1 MNELLPG
8 RQAMRLRDGL
18 LDYLTTTFAL
28 ADADARAALHELL
41 ADESEGMFKGPY
53 LRTGMPFSP
62 APRRAV
68 APLDWMPPGFVPYA
82 HQAAAF
88 RRLSSLLGRPQPTL
102 VTTGTGSGKT
112 EAFLLPILDHCLRAR
127 RQGVAGM
134 KALILY
140 PMNALANDQAQR
152 LARMITQRDA
162 TGHQPLGSITAA
174 LYTGEAAVSAGGR
187 ASDPATKVTEHGL
200 ITDRA
205 IIRDDPPDILLTN
218 YKMLDQL
225 LLRSADQRLWE
236 KSAESLTY
244 LVLDEFHTYDGAQG
258 TDVAMLLRRLG
269 LALKSHWPERGSDAD
284 THTSEEWGR
293 ALGRITPV
301 GTSATLGP
309 REDAPSGALDITDF
323 ATRVFGEQFGES
335 CLVGELRQ
343 APEDW
348 SKVSRLA
355 DARTSTSKTAEDHV
369 VTEQVAAD
377 VVAQLDD
384 DTDPAELCR
393 VVLTALHEDPS
404 ATDLKSLA
412 RSHPFIRDFLTAT
425 AQATHVTELARLV
438 RGTPESLE
446 TRRRFVIALH
456 GALGHLRA
464 RGHAGG
470 PDRSMPSTEAHMW
483 VRELSRIDRCADSTA
498 RYRWS
503 DDGPPV
509 AGDDATQAGGIA
521 FPAIHCRFC
530 GRSGWGVELGP
541 VGDQLAA
548 SDENIRR
555 HHATREGRF
564 RPLLNAP
571 ADVDSDIPLETGLAW
586 FDPRERRLI
595 TTPADID
602 ATTVREGRVL
612 RVVTHTGEDADDD
625 SAKDTCPSCGQRD
638 AIRFMGSA
646 IATLMSVTL
655 SNMFGQAT
663 LDEAEKKSLV
673 FVDSVQDAAHRAG
686 FVSARSHTLTLRSV
700 LRSAGDAPLSLPS
713 LVEHAVKQ
721 ADEPFKRY
729 RLLAPNLVARE
740 DEFSPFWKRDHP
752 PTQLVK
758 IAKQRLLFSAALE
771 FGLTSNFG
779 RTLER
784 TGTMSA
790 HVDLAAPDLLRAA
803 KRALESLDQA
813 LFTDEAD
820 DRALLAWVRGVLE
833 RIRTQGGIWHPWLE
847 NYVLGDGDR
856 WRLWSNRGRPK
867 YMPPFRPGRSTPAFP
882 RVGGN
887 KIDPAKALLDPVT
900 GAKAWYA
907 QWTRRCLGV
916 DGTTGG
922 VLVRLLLDHL
932 AKDHQ
937 LRAVTTTSGA
947 TAYAIDLERIL
958 VAPTHDDHVADG
970 RHTLRCSVC
979 HGEFPVS
986 LTTGDELA
994 GGPCL
999 HATCAGTLAPHRGT
1013 PGNYYRQLYRSS
1025 EVRRVVAREHTSLL
1039 DPAKRLAYENAFK
1052 SSQDDPTAP
1061 NVLVATPTLEMGIDI
1076 GDLSSVMLA
1085 SLPRSVSNYVQR
1097 VGRAG
1102 RLTGNALDLAFA
1114 QGRGE
1119 FLPRLGD
1126 PLSLI
1131 NGAVTPPATY
1141 LSAEEILRRQYIA
1154 HLADIL
1160 ARDPDAIH
1168 PRTTG
1173 TALTQPT
1180 GGTTT
1185 FLDQLVAASREP
1197 GAVDRFLS
1205 SFAVDGDLTATLRPD
1220 AAEALHAWATP
1231 SPDGSSGLVATIGT
1245 AAQHWHGA
1253 QQDLKDRLTH
1263 LVAELPDLE
1272 AREPDSDDDARALKE
1287 ARSEQRMLE
1296 AQIGQAHGDYWIS
1309 ALERIG
1315 LLPNYSLVDDSVQL
1329 DVTMSWIDPD
1339 TGEYHSENADYSRAS
1354 ANALRDF
1361 APGASFYA
1369 SGHQI
1374 DIDAVDVGHDGSAIR
1389 VVRLCPHCGYC
1400 HEDDDTPTICP
1411 RCAKSGINDVG
1422 QRFDTIELT
1431 RVSAYVRRDESRID
1445 DSSDERVRA
1454 GFAIVTAADVGPKAI
1469 QRRWYTTDGLGVT
1482 YLKGM
1487 DVRWYNLG
1495 PRRHTAGEITIAG
1508 NTVGGPRFR
1517 ICEGCGHLDRAGLA
1531 NSRDEHRPWCRHRHS
1546 QEEHT
1551 RSVLLTRKL
1560 TTEGVTLTLP
1570 QGIAFGDD
1578 VFAIPSLTA
1587 AVLLGLRE
1595 SYGGAPDHLDV
1606 AYVKD
1611 PLLDNRDALLL
1622 HDLVPGGTGYLAEL
1636 ADPKQLWDV
1645 LAKALVRVRDC
1656 ACADEGRMSC
1666 HRCLLPFAA
1675 PFNREVTSRI
1685 SAERHLRTILGLED
1699 SEPPLVP
1706 TWSITNAPPPPDPTG
1721 ESWLEER
1728 FRAAFLRLAE
1738 KLGGTTKQT
1747 PSISG
1752 GNIITVSLGS
1762 RTFRLRPQVY
1772 VANSKPDFVLSSE
1785 GLPDVAIFTDGW
1797 QFHASPKCNNITDDA
1812 NKRRILRQAGNVV
1825 LAVTAQDLALDE
1837 QGTVPPAPPWFKATL
1852 VQKLNAEPAMQHT
1865 AAARDAL
1872 LGGPLA
1878 FLAGWM
1884 QQPDPDNLGRFA
1896 RAAAVSI
1903 LASGFAAGDD
1913 PTERLALEL
1922 IAPPHGAQTRI
1933 WRHGSLTVGVS
1944 VPAPGAVRL
1953 AAVLDDTADLSAPE
1967 AKEAWREWLR
1977 LANVMAVLPPSIS
1990 AFEGLSAAVV
2000 PAMPV
2005 MDLAY
2010 AGPVV
2015 AAEWQPIV
2023 EEFEGESTSVLD
2035 LITALSEAG
2044 VAPPDEEVGHELD
2057 GIPFDLVWVK
2067 QRIAVQ
2073 LDPIPNLAVDGWLI
2087 VAPDAALITAAWKDQ
2102 GNG

>member
-1 MNELLPG
+1 MDALLPG

-28 ADADARAALHELL
+28 ADADARAALLELL

-53 LRTGMPFSP
+53 LRSGMPFSP

-68 APLDWMPPGFVPYA
+68 SPLDWMPTGFVPYA
-82 HQAAAF
+82 HQAAAL
-88 RRLSSLLGRPQPTL
+88 RRLSSLHGRPQPTL

-127 RQGVAGM
+127 RQGINGM

-152 LARMITQRDA
+152 LARMITQPDS

-174 LYTGEAAVSAGGR
+174 LYTGEATAGGR
-187 ASDPATKVTEHGL
+187 TSGPTTKVTEHGL

-236 KSAESLTY
+236 KSADSLTY

-269 LALKSHWPERGSDAD
+269 LALKSYWPEHGSDAD
-284 THTSEEWGR
+284 THTADEWGR

-323 ATRVFGEQFGES
+323 ATRVFGERFDDS
-335 CLVGELRQ
+335 CVVGELRQ

-348 SKVSRLA
+348 STIPRLA
-355 DARTSTSKTAEDHV
+355 DYRPSASGAGLDHA

-377 VVAQLDD
+377 VVAQLAD

-393 VVLTALHEDPS
+393 IVLTALHLDP
-404 ATDLKSLA
+404 ATDDLKTLA
-412 RSHPFIRDFLTAT
+412 RSSTFIRDFLAST
-425 AQATHVTELARLV
+425 AQATHVTELAKLV
-438 RGTPESLE
+438 RGNPETLE
-446 TRRRFVIALH
+446 TRRRFVIAVH

-464 RGHAGG
+464 RGNGGG
-470 PDRSMPSTEAHMW
+470 PDRLMPSTEAHMW
-483 VRELSRIDRCADSTA
+483 VRELSRIDRYADSAA

-555 HHATREGRF
+555 HHASREGRF

-571 ADVDSDIPLETGLAW
+571 ADIDTDAPPETGLAW

-595 TTPADID
+595 TARADVD
-602 ATTVREGRVL
+602 TTAVREGRVL

-655 SNMFGQAT
+655 SNLFGQAE

-700 LRSAGDAPLSLPS
+700 LQSAGDAPRSLPE
-713 LVEHAVKQ
+713 LVGRAVEQ

-740 DEFSPFWKRDHP
+740 EEFSPFWTRDHP
-752 PTQLVK
+752 PAKLVT

-771 FGLTSNFG
+771 FGLTSSFG

-790 HVDLAAPDLLRAA
+790 HVDLAAPSLLRAA
-803 KRALESLDQA
+803 RRALNSLDQT

-820 DRALLAWVRGVLE
+820 DRALLAWVRGMLE

-882 RVGGN
+882 RVGGTT
-887 KIDPAKALLDPVT
+887 IDPSKALLDPVT
-900 GAKAWYA
+900 GAQAWYSR
-907 QWTRRCLGV
+907 WTRRCLSV
-916 DGTTGG
+916 DGATGG
-922 VLVRLLLDHL
+922 VLARLLLDHL
-932 AKDHQ
+932 AKDQQ
-937 LRAVTTTSGA
+937 LRAVTTASGA
-947 TAYAIDLERIL
+947 TVYAIDLDRIL

-986 LTTGDELA
+986 LTSGDELA
-994 GGPCL
+994 GAPCL
-999 HATCAGTLAPHRGT
+999 HAICAGTLAPHRGV
-1013 PGNYYRQLYRSS
+1013 PGNYYRRLYRSA

-1039 DPAKRLAYENAFK
+1039 DPVKRLEYENAFK

-1085 SLPRSVSNYVQR
+1085 SLPRSVSSYVQR

-1131 NGAVTPPATY
+1131 NGAVTPPATC

-1154 HLADIL
+1154 HLADTL

-1173 TALTQPT
+1173 TALAQPT
-1180 GGTTT
+1180 GGTNT
-1185 FLDQLVAASREP
+1185 FLDQLVAASRRP
-1197 GAVDRFLS
+1197 GAVDRFLDA
-1205 SFAVDGDLTATLRPD
+1205 FAVDGNLTATLRPD
-1220 AAEALHAWATP
+1220 ALEALRDWATP
-1231 SPDGSSGLVATIGT
+1231 ARDGSSGLMATIGQ
-1245 AAQHWHGA
+1245 AAQHWHA
-1253 QQDLKDRLTH
+1253 TQQDLKDRLTQ

-1272 AREPDSDDDARALKE
+1272 AREQDSDDDARALKE
-1287 ARSEQRMLE
+1287 ARAEQRMLE
-1296 AQIGQAHGDYWIS
+1296 AQIGQAHGDFWIS

-1389 VVRLCPHCGYC
+1389 AVRLCPHCGYS
-1400 HEDDDTPTICP
+1400 HEDDDTPTTCP
-1411 RCAKSGINDVG
+1411 RCGKSGINDVG
-1422 QRFDTIELT
+1422 QRFETIELT

-1445 DSSDERVRA
+1445 DSNDERVSA
-1454 GFAIVTAADVGPKAI
+1454 GFAIVTAADVDPTAL
-1469 QRRWYTTDGLGVT
+1469 QRRWYTTDGLGVA

-1508 NTVGGPRFR
+1508 NTLHGPRFR

-1578 VFAIPSLTA
+1578 VFAVPSLTA

-1636 ADPKQLWDV
+1636 ADPTQLWEV
-1645 LAKALVRVRDC
+1645 LSRALVRVRDC
-1656 ACADEGRMSC
+1656 ECADEGRLSC
-1666 HRCLLPFAA
+1666 HRCLLPFAS

-1685 SAERHLRTILGLED
+1685 SAERHLRTLLGLDD

-1706 TWSITNAPPPPDPTG
+1706 TWSITDAPPPPDPTG

-1728 FRAAFLRLAE
+1728 FRAAFLRLAD
-1738 KLGGTTKQT
+1738 KLGGIVKQA

-1797 QFHASPKCNNITDDA
+1797 QFHASQKSNNITDDA
-1812 NKRRILRQAGNVV
+1812 AKRRILRQAGNLV
-1825 LAVTAQDLALDE
+1825 LAITAQDLELDE
-1837 QGTVPPAPPWFKATL
+1837 DGAAPPAPPWFIASL
-1852 VQKLNAEPAMQHT
+1852 VQKLNAESAMQHT
-1865 AAARDAL
+1865 AAARDVL
-1872 LGGPLA
+1872 VGGPLA

-1896 RAAAVSI
+1896 RAAVVSI
-1903 LASGFAAGDD
+1903 LASGVPVGDD
-1913 PTERLALEL
+1913 PAEQLALKL
-1922 IAPPHGAQTRI
+1922 VAPPEGAQSRI
-1933 WRHGSLTVGVS
+1933 WCHGNLTVAVS
-1944 VPAPGAVRL
+1944 MPAPGAIRL
-1953 AAVLDDTADLSAPE
+1953 AAVLDDTVDLTTPQ
-1967 AKEAWREWLR
+1967 AKQAWREWLR
-1977 LANVMAVLPPSIS
+1977 LANTMALLPPSIA
-1990 AFEGLSAAVV
+1990 AFEGRSGATTPVAPVLDMAFPAA
-2000 PAMPV
+2000 
-2005 MDLAY
+2005 D
-2010 AGPVV
+2010 V
-2015 AAEWQPIV
+2015 APEWQPIV
-2023 EEFEGESTSVLD
+2023 DELHGESATLLD
-2035 LITALSEAG
+2035 LITQLSEAG
-2044 VAPPDEEVGHELD
+2044 VTPPDEEVGHELD
-2057 GIPFDLVWVK
+2057 GVPFELVWAK

-2073 LDPIPNLAVDGWLI
+2073 LNPTEPVAVDGWHIL
-2087 VAPDAALITAAWKDQ
+2087 APDAALIAAAWKEHNDA
-2102 GNG
+2102 